1 MAKRKFYQKK
11 RFLFPFAIILAFV
24 ILSVFGAFH
33 SSLYQTTTNAY
44 VDDYLVKIYP
54 KISSKIMELNI
65 ENNSDVKKGEIL
77 AELDG
82 SEYTQKIKEL
92 EDKFNHLQNELNNT
106 DKEIKEIN
114 LKANKNKDIME
125 KAKVNL
131 ENANYDYVRY
141 KNEYKDGTVTK
152 KDLNNAIENLKIAQ
166 EQYQNAQNELKSTS
180 RKLQEIMIKKNSQTD
195 ETREI
200 FEILEETKYKLSDA
214 TIISPKNGKI
224 INLNVKIGD
233 IANTEE
239 VLFTIKPEEC
249 FVIANFKKQ
258 ANNTFKTGQKATV
271 KIYSI
276 GFSKLNGEV
285 VEVLDENSNYIPVK
299 IKLSDNVQK
308 YNIKTGAKAYARVK
322 VK

>member
-11 RFLFPFAIILAFV
+11 RFLFPFAIALAFI

-33 SSLYQTTTNAY
+33 SSLYKTTTNAY
-44 VDDYLVKIYP
+44 VDEYLIKIYP
-54 KISSKIMELNI
+54 KINSKIMELNI

-92 EDKFNHLQNELNNT
+92 EEKFNYLQNELNAA
-106 DKEIKEIN
+106 DKKIAEIN
-114 LKANKNKDIME
+114 SISNKNKGKIE
-125 KAKVNL
+125 QAKLNL

-166 EQYQNAQNELKSTS
+166 EQYQNAQDELRTTN
-180 RKLQEIMIKKNSQTD
+180 RNLQETMIQKNSQAD
-195 ETREI
+195 EARQ
-200 FEILEETKYKLSDA
+200 ILEDLEKIKFELSNA
-214 TIISPKNGKI
+214 TLIAPKNGKI
-224 INLNVKIGD
+224 INMNVKIGD
-233 IANTEE
+233 IANSENA
-239 VLFTIKPEEC
+239 LFTILPEEC
-249 FVIANFKKQ
+249 YVIANFKKQ
-258 ANNTFKTGQKATV
+258 PDLNFKKGQKAMV
-271 KIYSI
+271 KIYSA
-276 GFSKLNGEV
+276 GFAKLNGEV
-285 VEVLDENSNYIPVK
+285 VEILEEKSNYIPIK
-299 IKLSDNVQK
+299 IKLNDNVQK